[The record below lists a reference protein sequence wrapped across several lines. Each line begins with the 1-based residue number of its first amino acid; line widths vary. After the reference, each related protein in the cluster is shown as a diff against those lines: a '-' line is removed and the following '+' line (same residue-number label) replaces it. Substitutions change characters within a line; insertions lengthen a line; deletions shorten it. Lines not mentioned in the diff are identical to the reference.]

1 MYGETNMY
9 GEWKGIDPDREN
21 AGQMNGPGQGM
32 MPDPGQAASGQIMPG
47 PGQPGGGPMPPYQQ
61 GPMPP
66 HRQGPGPGTPLP
78 AGAVVPIQV
87 RNVREVKIGEKLE
100 KMLDRFGFFGIGCI
114 VYGILFTIC
123 IYPGFHGISMPVIS
137 GITMFC
143 LVRVCGALDIPLKKS
158 TWFYFVSWGLLSVSS
173 MLTTSLPMIAFNTCG
188 IFLLFLSFL
197 FAHFCNT
204 KNWGFGK
211 YLGQIFIAPFLAMG
225 YILYPFQSLERYL
238 KHREQ
243 KGKSSVMRHV
253 WLGIAISLPLLVVL
267 TLLLVSADAVFRSL
281 IAELFRAIRFPARP
295 FWMCLLLFAGVIA
308 SYGLLAYLA
317 DGKIADAAADKKRW
331 EPVVGISFLSVL
343 TVLYLLFSTIQI
355 SYLFVGGFRLPEG
368 YSYSSYA
375 REGFFQLL
383 IVCLINLVIILLCIS
398 RFREHRILKGVLTI
412 FSCCT
417 YIMIASSAMRM
428 LLYVGMH
435 HLTFLRLLVLWA
447 LVLLTVL
454 LTGCIVTIY
463 KNGFPLFQF
472 AMVTVTVFYI
482 GFSLARPDY
491 QIAKYNLAHDREAV
505 SSDSWYWFKLS
516 SDAIPALE
524 AEGVLEEMGW
534 RPDLPDNENT
544 YALRMLQRKLD
555 AYREMGFR
563 DFNYSCYRAGK
574 ILESYGTQ

>member
-1 MYGETNMY
+1 MYGETNLY
-9 GEWKGIDPDREN
+9 GEWKENETDREKT
-21 AGQMNGPGQGM
+21 GQMSGM
-32 MPDPGQAASGQIMPG
+32 GQAAPGQVMPG
-47 PGQPGGGPMPPYQQ
+47 MGQPVPGQVPPYRP
-61 GPMPP
+61 GPT
-66 HRQGPGPGTPLP
+66 PGTPLP
-78 AGAVVPIQV
+78 AGAVVPVQV
-87 RNVREVKIGEKLE
+87 RNVRQVKIGEKLE
-100 KMLDRFGFFGIGCI
+100 KMLNRFGFFGVGCI

-123 IYPGFHGISMPVIS
+123 MYPGFQGISVPVIS
-137 GITMFC
+137 GVTMFC
-143 LVRVCGALDIPLKKS
+143 LVRVCRALEIPLKKS
-158 TWFYFVSWGLLSVSS
+158 AWFYFVSWGLLSVSS
-173 MLTTSLPMIAFNTCG
+173 VLTTSWPIILFNTCG

-197 FAHFCNT
+197 FTHFCNT

-211 YLGQIFIAPFLAMG
+211 YLGQICIAPLFAMG

-243 KGKSSVMRHV
+243 KGKSTVMRHV

-267 TLLLVSADAVFRSL
+267 TILLVSADAVFRSL
-281 IAELFRAIRFPARP
+281 ITELFRAIRFPRRP
-295 FWMCLLLFAGVIA
+295 FWMCLLLFVGIIA

-317 DGKIADAAADKKRW
+317 DGQIADADADKKRW

-355 SYLFVGGFRLPEG
+355 SYLFVGGFQLPEG
-368 YSYSSYA
+368 YSYSLYA

-383 IVCLINLVIILLCIS
+383 VVCLINLVIILLCIS
-398 RFREHRILKGVLTI
+398 RFREHRILKGVLTV

-428 LLYVGMH
+428 MLYVGMH

-463 KNGFPLFQF
+463 KNNFPLFQF

-491 QIAKYNLAHDREAV
+491 QIVKYNLAHDREAV
-505 SSDSWYWFKLS
+505 SSDFWYWFKLS
-516 SDAIPALE
+516 SDAIPVLE

-534 RPDLPDNENT
+534 QPDMPDGEKT
-544 YALRMLQRKLD
+544 YEVRMLQRKLD
-555 AYREMGFR
+555 AYREMGIR

-574 ILESYGTQ
+574 ILESYETR